1 MPALRAINP
10 LIRRYGPKAEVV
22 EAELSTIWKEPS
34 LEDLVPSARHFSE
47 DSLVKGRV
55 ITAEKDRVIVDIGAK
70 TVGIISSREFDGDDE
85 KPKVGDEV
93 TVLIE
98 ELENDDGLIGLSK
111 RKADRKINWEMVV
124 AKHSEGDTVR
134 GKVTNSPAPLY
145 VAVQDASGRVG
156 VVVHP
161 EPAVVAT
168 AKWIEWRIPFREF
181 AAAGVDMAR
190 VKKLCIGLGDT
201 TAPAP
206 GGVGMIFIDD
216 VRAVRPGSV
225 E

>member
-134 GKVTNSPAPLY
+134 GKVTKKIKGGLLI
-145 VAVQDASGRVG
+145 DIG
-156 VVVHP
+156 V
-161 EPAVVAT
+161 
-168 AKWIEWRIPFREF
+168 
-181 AAAGVDMAR
+181 
-190 VKKLCIGLGDT
+190 
-201 TAPAP
+201 
-206 GGVGMIFIDD
+206 
-216 VRAVRPGSV
+216 
-225 E
+225 